1 LSLLDWYQQNREGI
15 APLLAPL
22 GSLVVG
28 FGTIV
33 VGGLV
38 ARAALRQA
46 EIASQRHE
54 AQTKADQQRRIIES
68 FSKAIEQL
76 GSDKL
81 EVRLG
86 GIYALERISRES
98 PSDHWPVME
107 TLTAFVRER
116 AHWEEPDTVLMEST
130 PRHDDKSAGE
140 KRRPPID
147 IAAVLTVI
155 ARRRGPDRH
164 REARMGRQLDLGET
178 DLRRA
183 NLSGTH
189 LEDANLSG
197 AHLEAANLSGAHL
210 ERAHLH
216 KVHLEG
222 AQLFEAHLERAS
234 IGARENIA

>member
-1 LSLLDWYQQNREGI
+1 MDFAAVGANNRRANEIAAVRLSLWDWYQQHREAIG
-15 APLLAPL
+15 PLLAPF

-183 NLSGTH
+183 NL
-189 LEDANLSG
+189 
-197 AHLEAANLSGAHL
+197 
-210 ERAHLH
+210 
-216 KVHLEG
+216 
-222 AQLFEAHLERAS
+222 
-234 IGARENIA
+234 